1 VNCYQMLKL
10 ECVLDTSG
18 LIGVK
23 DGRERKGEN
32 NSGDVRRQLLK

>member
-1 VNCYQMLKL
+1 MLKL
-10 ECVLDTSG
+10 ESVLDTSD

-32 NSGDVRRQLLK
+32 KYGDVSRQPLK